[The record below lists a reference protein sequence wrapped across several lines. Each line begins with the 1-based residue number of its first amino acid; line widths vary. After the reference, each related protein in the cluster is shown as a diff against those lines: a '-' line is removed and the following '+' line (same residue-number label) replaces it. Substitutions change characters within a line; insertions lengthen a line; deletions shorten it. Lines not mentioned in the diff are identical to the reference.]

1 MFCFKISLEI
11 NVVCLFYFFS
21 SAEDVSVKASSVI
34 KCRDSITSI
43 SQQSSL
49 VDLLIITFS
58 QNQAIEVPVTLKDQ
72 SLF

>member
-1 MFCFKISLEI
+1 MWFLCFI
-11 NVVCLFYFFS
+11 FFS
-21 SAEDVSVKASSVI
+21 SAEDVSVKPPSVI
-34 KCRDSITSI
+34 KCRESITSV